1 MNKQQHYITMDRGYN
16 SSANS
21 KPQCAIPWIRQAAD
35 SHPLHLRT
43 ADSCLIPGKKYVQN
57 TMHLQSLLADFWSFL
72 HTAVFIGLNIQW
84 CTAITA
90 HFYPHLG
97 PLSAHVLPSLHTA
110 ISNRIYY
117 QLLYYLPLL
126 HITIQYELVYCKY
139 CTLLSSMDPLSARV
153 LSSLHIAILTAI
165 HLSAALL
172 TLWHTAIL
180 IRILYKMV

>member
-16 SSANS
+16 SSANRKTTMCNPMNKAS
-21 KPQCAIPWIRQAAD
+21 SRLTPTT
-35 SHPLHLRT
+35 SHYN
-43 ADSCLIPGKKYVQN
+43 SCLIPGKKYVQN
-57 TMHLQSLLADFWSFL
+57 TMHLQSLLADFWSLL
-72 HTAVFIGLNIQW
+72 HTAVFIGLNIHW

-90 HFYPHLG
+90 YFYPHLG

-126 HITIQYELVYCKY
+126 HITIQYQLVYCKY

-172 TLWHTAIL
+172 TLWHTVIL
-180 IRILYKMV
+180 IRIHYKMV